1 MLDLGGALVDAV
13 RARLAASPGFG
24 PMVLA
29 QGLEGAG
36 VPRLCFATPD
46 MQGRGQGP
54 IGQIEIAL
62 TVDSF
67 AKDRQ
72 AAFAIG
78 RAAMAATSPMKY
90 RLRASRSVAVVVLHW
105 RGDYHGQEADDEG
118 LWQYSQRF
126 MARGI
131 AG

>member
-1 MLDLGGALVDAV
+1 MMDLGGALVDVV
-13 RARLAASPGFG
+13 RARLAGSLGFSAMM
-24 PMVLA
+24 PA
-29 QGLEGAG
+29 QGLEGFGA
-36 VPRLCFATPD
+36 PRLCFATPD

-62 TVDSF
+62 TVDCF
-67 AKDRQ
+67 AEDRQ

-78 RAAMAATSPMKY
+78 RAAMVATSPMKY
-90 RLRASRSVAVVVLHW
+90 RLRASRSVAVIVLHW